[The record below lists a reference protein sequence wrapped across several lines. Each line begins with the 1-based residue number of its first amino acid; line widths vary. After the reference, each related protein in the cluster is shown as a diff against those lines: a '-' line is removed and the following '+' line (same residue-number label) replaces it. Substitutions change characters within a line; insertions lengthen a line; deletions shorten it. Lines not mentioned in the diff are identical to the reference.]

1 MILMWILFALFF
13 VVYVLKMFP
22 LWLVLSVWSIGLS
35 IFLLIKNKLPSMKY
49 IIISVILAFVAGIS
63 YLGYFYKFNFQMLLT
78 GIPCLLACLA
88 VFSVMEK
95 CGGYQLIKTD
105 KKLSLLISILIAL
118 GLGIILGLI
127 NLMLGKNYMTTDLAI
142 SFSRI
147 LVSLNPG
154 IHEEITY
161 RAIFMAFFIFLFSQK
176 NKEPS
181 KFQIFTM
188 WFMMSVPHCLSHG
201 YPLIQSLIL
210 LVLFSLPFTLL
221 QRKRDLTSAMISHS
235 LIDLIRFIVFGMPM

>member
-1 MILMWILFALFF
+1 MILMWIIFALF
-13 VVYVLKMFP
+13 VAVYVQNIFP

-35 IFLLIKNKLPSMKY
+35 VFILIKKKFPSLKY
-49 IIISVILAFVAGIS
+49 VIISVVLALVASIS
-63 YLGYFYKFNFQMLLT
+63 YLGYFNGFSIQMVLT

-95 CGGYQLIKTD
+95 CGGYKLLKAD
-105 KKLSLLISILIAL
+105 KKFSPLISVLIGIGS
-118 GLGIILGLI
+118 GLILGLI
-127 NLMLGKNYMTTDLAI
+127 NLFISKNSMKPDFAI

-161 RAIFMAFFIFLFSQK
+161 RAIFMALFTLLFSQK
-176 NKEPS
+176 DKEPS

-201 YPLIQSLIL
+201 YPLLQSLIL
-210 LVLFSLPFTLL
+210 LILFSIPFTLL
-221 QRKRDLTSAMISHS
+221 QRKRDMTSAMIGHT
-235 LIDLIRFIVFGMPM
+235 LVDLIRFLIFGFPV